1 MPIYAKD
8 IYGGGPQTLGFLL
21 AAAGARRAREHALSR
36 RPRDVRGLGRVI
48 AAARRCAAASHSRRS
63 PTSRSFRSASC

>member
-21 AAAGARRAREHALSR
+21 AAAGAGALALDGLSR
-36 RPRDVRGLGRVI
+36 RAARRVRGLEPRDRRRRGD
-48 AAARRCAAASHSRRS
+48 AAVPRSRRS
-63 PTSRSFRSASC
+63 PT